1 MVLATP
7 LIAFQLGDIDPT
19 TGAERVRHLRISFAT
34 LMELELNGVRS
45 ILSAETWNN
54 LEITEV
60 CAFLASALKHEDP
73 TVTAKYVGQFIG
85 PHNLQYIFTTLAA
98 AWNSSHVG
106 SPDYVPL
113 ELTAGA

>member
-7 LIAFQLGDIDPT
+7 LIAFQLGDLDPT
-19 TGAERVRHLRISFAT
+19 TNEVRTRHLRISFAT
-34 LMELELNGVRS
+34 LMELELQGVRS
-45 ILSAETWNN
+45 ILSADTWNA

-60 CAFLASALKHEDP
+60 CAFLASALRHEDP
-73 TVTAKYVGQFIG
+73 KITAKFVGEYIG

-98 AWNSSHVG
+98 AWNSSHSG

-113 ELTAGA
+113 ELPAAA